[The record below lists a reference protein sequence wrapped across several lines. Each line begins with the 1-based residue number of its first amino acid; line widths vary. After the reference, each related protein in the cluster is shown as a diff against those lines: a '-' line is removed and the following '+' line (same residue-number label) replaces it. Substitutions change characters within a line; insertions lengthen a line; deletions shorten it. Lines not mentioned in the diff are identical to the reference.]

1 MQDAP
6 EEFCIRRAT
15 VSDAD
20 TIALHRASM
29 FVDMGT
35 ITSETAPVL
44 QNATREYLLRAVPTE
59 EYLGWLM
66 YEAAEPDVIV
76 GGAGLLLRQIPPFP
90 IMQGVHAGSLA
101 SGKQGLVMNVYVARA
116 WRRRG
121 LAAKLMRVVMQYAS
135 DAGVESLVLH
145 ASKEGRP
152 LYEQLGFVATNEM
165 RLVPT

>member
-1 MQDAP
+1 MADA
-6 EEFCIRRAT
+6 E
-15 VSDAD
+15 

-29 FVDMGT
+29 FEDMGI
-35 ITSETAPVL
+35 ITSETAPAL
-44 QNATREYLLRAVPTE
+44 RNATREYMLRAVPTE

-66 YEAAEPDVIV
+66 YEKSQPDVIV

-90 IMQGVHAGSLA
+90 VMQGALAGTLA
-101 SGKQGLVMNVYVARA
+101 SGKQGLILNVYVGRA
-116 WRRRG
+116 WRRKG
-121 LAAKLMRVVMQYAS
+121 LAAKLMRVVMQYS
-135 DAGVESLVLH
+135 NDAGVESLVLH